1 MYHPDLTH
9 NAVSLPEALLPLRE
23 QLAENIHDTWAAG
36 RLSEGWKYGPTL
48 DREQKLHPC
57 LVPYDQ
63 LPESEKDYDRRT
75 AAATIRCILSH
86 GYSIKKEVDT

>member
-1 MYHPDLTH
+1 MYHPTLEDH
-9 NAVSLPEALLPLRE
+9 AANLPDELLPLRE
-23 QLAENIHDTWAAG
+23 QLAENIHNTWAAG
-36 RLSEGWKYGPTL
+36 RLSEGWQYGTAL
-48 DREQKLHPC
+48 DREKKLHPC

-86 GYSIKKEVDT
+86 GYRITKENDV